1 MNQTRNHCSVHS
13 VGSQPVPV
21 RFGFNYPT
29 AETAWVTGSLNQWR
43 PAARSLHPTGGGHWL
58 KNTVVAPGRY
68 ESYLVVDGCWMP
80 DPLAKDQVPNPFD
93 GRNSILEVV
102 CQSNAAQLAAADKF
116 SLKNTNNL
124 QPRSYEQTDP
134 SNQQ

>member
-1 MNQTRNHCSVHS
+1 MNQTRNHGSVHS

-29 AETAWVTGSLNQWR
+29 AETAWVTDSLNQWR

-58 KNTVVAPGRY
+58 KDTVVAPGRY

-80 DPLAKDQVPNPFD
+80 DPLATDCVANPFD
-93 GRNSILEVV
+93 GRNSMLEVV
-102 CQSNAAQLAAADKF
+102 RQAEITHLSGADQF
-116 SLKNTNNL
+116 SLKNTTNQQSRN
-124 QPRSYEQTDP
+124 YEQTNP